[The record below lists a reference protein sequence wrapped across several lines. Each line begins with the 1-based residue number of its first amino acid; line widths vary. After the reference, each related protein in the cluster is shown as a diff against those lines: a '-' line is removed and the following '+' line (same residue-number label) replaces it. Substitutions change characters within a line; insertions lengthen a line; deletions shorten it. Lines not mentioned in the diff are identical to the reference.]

1 MIKTTMNA
9 YSLWLRPAA
18 AAAARFA
25 ELIDTWAHRLG
36 TPRFEPHITF
46 GTVAATTD
54 AEAAARTR
62 QLAARLGP
70 VPIHLVGAGHTDA
83 YFRCLYLR
91 AEKTPQLLAAYR
103 QACAELEQPVAAD
116 FMPHVSLVYGTLA
129 TSLKE
134 KIVAEIDGTFPKN
147 FFADGISLCV
157 TAGSPD
163 DWRSL
168 GPFSLNGRAA

>member
-1 MIKTTMNA
+1 MHT

-25 ELIDTWAHRLG
+25 ELIDTWARCLG

-46 GTVAATTD
+46 GTITATTD
-54 AEAAARTR
+54 AEATARAR
-62 QLAARLGP
+62 QLAARLAP

-103 QACAELEQPVAAD
+103 LACAELEQPMAAD

-129 TSLKE
+129 TSVKE
-134 KIVAEIDGTFPKN
+134 KIIAEIDGNFPED
-147 FFADGISLCV
+147 FFADSVSLCV
-157 TAGSPD
+157 LAVSPD

-168 GPFSLNGRAA
+168 GPFSLTGRTA